1 MMIEGSV
8 LGFDVG
14 RRRIGVAIGSALGGG
29 ARPVAVI
36 DVHDDI
42 ADARQL
48 QKVMREW
55 RPAGC
60 VVGDPQTLSGEDQPI
75 RVFARAFAQM
85 LKREFKIPVVM
96 MDERSSS
103 VEAAQG
109 FAQRRAEGRAK
120 RRDAHALDAIAA
132 AIFVERW
139 IASPEDAIEI
149 ES

>member
-1 MMIEGSV
+1 MISDGSV

-36 DVHDDI
+36 DVHDGV
-42 ADARQL
+42 ADAKQL
-48 QKVMREW
+48 EKIMREW

-75 RVFARAFAQM
+75 RVFAHAFARM
-85 LKREFKIPVVM
+85 LKQTYKLPVVM

-103 VEAAQG
+103 IEAAQG
-109 FAQRRAEGRAK
+109 FAQRRAEGRSK
-120 RRDAHALDAIAA
+120 RRDAHALDAMAA
-132 AIFVERW
+132 AIIVERW
-139 IASPEDAIEI
+139 IAAPEDAVEV
-149 ES
+149 E

>member
-1 MMIEGSV
+1 MISDGSV

-36 DVHDDI
+36 DVHDGV
-42 ADARQL
+42 ADAKQL
-48 QKVMREW
+48 EKIMREW

-75 RVFARAFAQM
+75 RVFARAFARM
-85 LKREFKIPVVM
+85 LKQTYTLPVVM

-103 VEAAQG
+103 IEAAQG
-109 FAQRRAEGRAK
+109 FAQRRAEGRSK
-120 RRDAHALDAIAA
+120 RRDAHALDAMAA
-132 AIFVERW
+132 AIIVERW
-139 IASPEDAIEI
+139 IAAPEDAVEV
-149 ES
+149 E